1 MKFTEFPGCLSAVVV
16 LCFLLKRFLKRYKS
30 KTSQS
35 IFCCAYAFRI
45 AATGRAA
52 HPPGSASKTG
62 AERLDPPRPS
72 VEDVIQHNMNALRF
86 PLVRLPLTLT
96 MLLLGAVVPCS
107 SAQNA
112 PAAAPKTQTPRPGA
126 LNRITIEVTGG
137 DNNVPVENASV
148 YLRYIEE
155 RKLLKDKKLELNVKT
170 NREGIAHVL
179 EAKPGRVLIQIVADG
194 WKSYG
199 RWFDITDPK
208 QTIKVHLERPPKW
221 Y

>member
-1 MKFTEFPGCLSAVVV
+1 MNTL
-16 LCFLLKRFLKRYKS
+16 RFL
-30 KTSQS
+30 
-35 IFCCAYAFRI
+35 
-45 AATGRAA
+45 
-52 HPPGSASKTG
+52 
-62 AERLDPPRPS
+62 
-72 VEDVIQHNMNALRF
+72 
-86 PLVRLPLTLT
+86 LVRLPFTLI
-96 MLLLGAVVPCS
+96 LLLLAAFVPYSGA
-107 SAQNA
+107 QDA
-112 PAAAPKTQTPRPGA
+112 PLPAPKTQSPRPDA

-148 YLRYIEE
+148 YVKYIDE

-170 NREGIAHVL
+170 NREGTAHV
-179 EAKPGRVLIQIVADG
+179 PGAMPGKVLIQVVADG